1 MLAFYKMLVAVF
13 IMNFEKLIWKL
24 FKINRNEF
32 NRFDRQVETLLREVY
47 EKGKLQGQKEE
58 RNRLQTFLK

>member
-1 MLAFYKMLVAVF
+1 MLVAVF
-13 IMNFEKLIWKL
+13 IMNYEKIIWKL

-47 EKGKLQGQKEE
+47 EKGKLDGQKEE
-58 RNRLQTFLK
+58 RKRLRSFLK

>member
-1 MLAFYKMLVAVF
+1 MLVAVF
-13 IMNFEKLIWKL
+13 IMNFEKIIWKL

-47 EKGKLQGQKEE
+47 EKGKLEGKKEE
-58 RNRLQTFLK
+58 RKRLRSILK

>member
-1 MLAFYKMLVAVF
+1 MLAFYTMLVAVF

>member
-1 MLAFYKMLVAVF
+1 MAVF

-47 EKGKLQGQKEE
+47 EKGKLEGKREE
-58 RNRLQTFLK
+58 RKRLRSILK

>member
-1 MLAFYKMLVAVF
+1 MLAFYTMLVAVF

-32 NRFDRQVETLLREVY
+32 NRFDRQVEALLREVY
-47 EKGKLQGQKEE
+47 EKGKLEGKKEE
-58 RNRLQTFLK
+58 RKRSRSILK

>member
-1 MLAFYKMLVAVF
+1 MLVAVF
-13 IMNFEKLIWKL
+13 IMNYEKIIWKL

-47 EKGKLQGQKEE
+47 EKGKLEGKKEE
-58 RNRLQTFLK
+58 RKRLRSVLK

>member
-1 MLAFYKMLVAVF
+1 MLVAVF

-32 NRFDRQVETLLREVY
+32 NLFDRQVETILREVY
-47 EKGKLQGQKEE
+47 EKGKLEGQKEE
-58 RNRLQTFLK
+58 RKRLRAVLK

>member
-1 MLAFYKMLVAVF
+1 MLVAVF
-13 IMNFEKLIWKL
+13 IMNYEKIIWKL

-47 EKGKLQGQKEE
+47 EKGKLEGQKEE
-58 RNRLQTFLK
+58 RKRLRSVLK

>member
-1 MLAFYKMLVAVF
+1 MAVF
-13 IMNFEKLIWKL
+13 IMNFEKLISKL

-47 EKGKLQGQKEE
+47 EKGKLEGKREE
-58 RNRLQTFLK
+58 RKRLRSILK

>member
-1 MLAFYKMLVAVF
+1 MLVAVF

-32 NRFDRQVETLLREVY
+32 NRFDRQVEAILREVY
-47 EKGKLQGQKEE
+47 EKGKLEGQKEE
-58 RNRLQTFLK
+58 RKRLRSILK

>member
-1 MLAFYKMLVAVF
+1 MYAMLVAVF

-47 EKGKLQGQKEE
+47 EKGKLEGKKEE
-58 RNRLQTFLK
+58 RKRLRFILK